1 MSDQIGVTG
10 NAKQWG
16 IPASTVKWTGPS
28 TTTHTLTIFTEIS
41 KTMLADIDP
50 TLDNS
55 GERLG
60 ENRRN
65 KRVQLRFSA
74 HPIGAA
80 ATNAQAI
87 GADLPYPGDG
97 AGTLIIT
104 AASDAEADCSN
115 GSGGAS
121 TTDTALIDDA
131 SARWTPEG
139 ELVVDFT
146 ITKWIGKVFI
156 ALS

>member
-16 IPASTVKWTGPS
+16 IPASTVTWTGPVA
-28 TTTHTLTIFTEIS
+28 THTLTIFTEIS
-41 KTMLADIDP
+41 KTMMADIDP

-55 GERLG
+55 GEKLG
-60 ENRRN
+60 QNRRN

-74 HPIGAA
+74 HPIGTNAA
-80 ATNAQAI
+80 AAQAI

-97 AGTLIIT
+97 AGTLIIS
-104 AASDAEADCSN
+104 ASHDAEADCSN
-115 GSGGAS
+115 GSGAAS

-131 SARWTPEG
+131 TARWTPEG

-146 ITKWIGKVFI
+146 ITIWRGKVFT